1 MIEETLMERAI
12 AAFDRALQGVGPG
25 PESAVLRDAL
35 LGARAQIER
44 PMTVAVVGRIKAGKS
59 TMTNALLGAEL
70 APTGPV
76 ECTYNVNWFHYAP
89 EPELAVRYTDGRIER
104 RDVADL
110 DALTRRALDASVSQ
124 KGIDYLDVR
133 APRPILQRFSLV
145 DTPGLDSAYVA
156 DSQNTMNFIGA
167 GTGAALDITARTQ
180 REARNADAVLY
191 LFSRGLAS
199 SGAAVVEEF
208 QGPAFGRATPLNAIG
223 VLTKV
228 DGNWRDVDDPVARG
242 VQSAEAWMREPAA
255 RRLFFAIR
263 PVCAKVALG
272 AATLEAAEF
281 ETIRVL
287 AARSEET
294 LRTALANARRFATGD
309 DNDIEAPARAAVL
322 ERLGQYGVILAA
334 RAVRSGAATRE
345 DLARE
350 LGHASGMTALSDLI
364 VSHFGSRALLIKL
377 ERSIVELRALALRER
392 NNNAAAGDSGRAVDD
407 ALDAFWTREHGFA
420 ELAVLRRYYEGALEL
435 EGSEEDEMLRVT
447 GESGTSVA
455 ERLGESAGASPQV
468 LLGIASRRIA
478 HWSARA
484 EFAANKATRDAA
496 KTIRRSY
503 ERLAALARASG
514 DSRVAERV

>member
-1 MIEETLMERAI
+1 
-12 AAFDRALQGVGPG
+12 
-25 PESAVLRDAL
+25 
-35 LGARAQIER
+35 
-44 PMTVAVVGRIKAGKS
+44 
-59 TMTNALLGAEL
+59 
-70 APTGPV
+70 
-76 ECTYNVNWFHYAP
+76 
-89 EPELAVRYTDGRIER
+89 
-104 RDVADL
+104 
-110 DALTRRALDASVSQ
+110 
-124 KGIDYLDVR
+124 
-133 APRPILQRFSLV
+133 
-145 DTPGLDSAYVA
+145 
-156 DSQNTMNFIGA
+156 
-167 GTGAALDITARTQ
+167 
-180 REARNADAVLY
+180 
-191 LFSRGLAS
+191 
-199 SGAAVVEEF
+199 
-208 QGPAFGRATPLNAIG
+208 
-223 VLTKV
+223 
-228 DGNWRDVDDPVARG
+228 
-242 VQSAEAWMREPAA
+242 MREPAA